1 MLACK
6 VTKILA
12 FTSMKIPTNTNIH
25 KRLTIAINGYTWRYR
40 KGTRS
45 QKRLHLAL
53 QKRCILL
60 QTFAYFMQPFS
71 FPMSGELL
79 QNTTVNQI
87 ILLIYIRVYS
97 I

>member
-25 KRLTIAINGYTWRYR
+25 KRLTIAINGYTRRYE
-40 KGTRS
+40 KVTRS
-45 QKRLHLAL
+45 QKRVHLAL

-60 QTFAYFMQPFS
+60 QPFTL
-71 FPMSGELL
+71 PAGGELL
-79 QNTTVNQI
+79 QNTTF
-87 ILLIYIRVYS
+87 VYLF
-97 I
+97 